1 MHYEGRK
8 PHDKEVTFKI
18 SASEALARKCV
29 SVEVSEAT
37 KDISAIW
44 ADQSDFVPALLSDD
58 LKEVREKRLA
68 VFGSPKTNKRPR
80 SARAEQVDL
89 FSPESSDQPTKDDAS
104 TGHRRKRSR
113 IEAASSKPIRCPSP
127 MRSPRQPIR
136 PKHIEE
142 KAVARVLTFDQ
153 PTPASSSEAISSA
166 PRKPTRAFEPMNA
179 VATAQNMPVNHS
191 EDSRS
196 DIFSVEV
203 PIPPSCFWWIPRQ
216 FDPTGVRR
224 TYKFAKGRLQGP
236 AVFNAAGWRDKRQRR
251 QNSAVSPQP
260 GFIFVDP
267 SQLGKV
273 DKEMAQHTAGL
284 RKGRSTQ
291 PVYVYDIAVL
301 GLPKCLSVE
310 QIPQPLR
317 VL

>member
-1 MHYEGRK
+1 MHYTGRK
-8 PHDKEVTFKI
+8 PHDKEVTFRI

-29 SVEVSEAT
+29 SVEVSEAS

-58 LKEVREKRLA
+58 LRAVREKRLA
-68 VFGSPKTNKRPR
+68 VFGSPKTTKRPL
-80 SARAEQVDL
+80 SARDEQADL
-89 FSPESSDQPTKDDAS
+89 FSPGSPDQPKTEIAS
-104 TGHRRKRSR
+104 TGHKRKRSR
-113 IEAASSKPIRCPSP
+113 VEAASPKPIRCPSP
-127 MRSPRQPIR
+127 IRSPRQPTR
-136 PKHIEE
+136 PKHIQE
-142 KAVARVLTFDQ
+142 AVVARVLTFDQ
-153 PTPASSSEAISSA
+153 PTPATSSEATSSA
-166 PRKPTRAFEPMNA
+166 ARELTRALKPPGA
-179 VATAQNMPVNHS
+179 VVTAQNLPANHF
-191 EDSRS
+191 EDSRG
-196 DIFSVEV
+196 DIFYVEV

-236 AVFNAAGWRDKRQRR
+236 AVFNAAGWRDRRQRR
-251 QNSAVSPQP
+251 QKPAVSPQP

-267 SQLGKV
+267 SKLRKV
-273 DKEMAQHTAGL
+273 DEEMAQHTAGL

-301 GLPKCLSVE
+301 GLPKCFSVE